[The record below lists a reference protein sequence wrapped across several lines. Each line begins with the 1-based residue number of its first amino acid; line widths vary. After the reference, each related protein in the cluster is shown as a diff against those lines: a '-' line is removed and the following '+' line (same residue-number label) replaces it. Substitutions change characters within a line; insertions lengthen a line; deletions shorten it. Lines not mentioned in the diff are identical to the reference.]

1 MEREG
6 DFTEREGV
14 FRERDGG
21 FTEMGNL
28 GVLEDTKFTCRSSES
43 RFSEE
48 DETGLWYRSSAL
60 RAIALGS
67 DTFSWRR
74 CDQTSMGRGR
84 RNNPWRI
91 KSGL

>member
-14 FRERDGG
+14 FRERDGS
-21 FTEMGNL
+21 FTEMGDL

-48 DETGLWYRSSAL
+48 DETRLW
-60 RAIALGS
+60 
-67 DTFSWRR
+67 
-74 CDQTSMGRGR
+74 
-84 RNNPWRI
+84 
-91 KSGL
+91 